1 MGMLDSSLDFTLLD
15 CVDDF
20 DDCAPVFLA
29 QSDTTAGFLC
39 ANPKKLN
46 RLKKRDENQKI
57 LLALSDFIELKKRFR
72 IPPFAK
78 KMVRNA
84 RKTSFVL
91 PNGRSFRVVKKPQRI
106 STEGKRESRESNKKK
121 PNVLGLGSIVA
132 GGDIP
137 KSSSLHSDFLAHF
150 GGLYSTSANE
160 SGKPF
165 TLEWAVQNA
174 DIIVIDSL
182 YEAKP
187 SKIYKLGR
195 TKAKILRH

>member
-1 MGMLDSSLDFTLLD
+1 MEMLDSSLSFASLD
-15 CVDDF
+15 CVDDY

-57 LLALSDFIELKKRFR
+57 LLALSDFRQLKRRFR
-72 IPPFAK
+72 IPLFAK

-91 PNGRSFRVVKKPQRI
+91 PNGESFRVVKKPQRI
-106 STEGKRESRESNKKK
+106 SIEEKRESKKSSKKESSA
-121 PNVLGLGSIVA
+121 LGVGSIVR
-132 GGDIP
+132 GDTP

-165 TLEWAVQNA
+165 SLEWAVQNA
-174 DIIVIDSL
+174 DIIVLDSL